1 MRSSKKVLPNQVQTA
16 NGKTEF
22 CDSPFGK
29 PVRDKETDSEMSKEK
44 LMELGESNKDKL
56 KLLREEA
63 CKSFTGLDDIG
74 GAWSVAWKS
83 D

>member
-1 MRSSKKVLPNQVQTA
+1 
-16 NGKTEF
+16 
-22 CDSPFGK
+22 
-29 PVRDKETDSEMSKEK
+29 
-44 LMELGESNKDKL
+44 MELGESNKDKL

-63 CKSFTGLDDIG
+63 CKSFIGLDDIG